1 MIKAEEMK
9 KLTKERQAN
18 IINNAMVVLEAI
30 MRNSTRNSITI
41 SLRLLEFPEYLLPE
55 LESTLND
62 FGYSVSYRD
71 SCIITISWD

>member
-9 KLTKERQAN
+9 KLTKERQTD
-18 IINNAMVVLEAI
+18 IINNTMAVLESI

-55 LESTLND
+55 LESMLND